1 MRMGNMTALCLVGAL
16 LVLAGCSTATTKPP
30 TLTPSPLIPF
40 SAAADGLVWL
50 ETQCED
56 PVEDATTYTS
66 LEAVADMFALPVI
79 MVVYVARAVS
89 YMTVGVALQYAGRDH
104 QTIKEQIDWVL
115 PMPFAGPSPDVV
127 RYPVPHPFGPSGYE
141 NMPKP
146 HESCLL

>member
-1 MRMGNMTALCLVGAL
+1 MNAILALS
-16 LVLAGCSTATTKPP
+16 LVLLTNGCAAKPNPLMPYSTV
-30 TLTPSPLIPF
+30 
-40 SAAADGLVWL
+40 ADTLVWL
-50 ETQCED
+50 ENQCED
-56 PVEDATTYTS
+56 PAIDATTYTS

-115 PMPFAGPSPDVV
+115 PMPFAGPNPDVV
-127 RYPVPHPFGPSGYE
+127 RYPVPHPFGPSEYE